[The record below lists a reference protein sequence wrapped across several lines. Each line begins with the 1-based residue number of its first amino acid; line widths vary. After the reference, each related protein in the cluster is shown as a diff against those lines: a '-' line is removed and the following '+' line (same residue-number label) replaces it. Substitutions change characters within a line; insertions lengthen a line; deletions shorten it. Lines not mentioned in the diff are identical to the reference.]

1 MAVFG
6 VFAYFVGLEVK
17 APVAWIV
24 VAAFS
29 PLAFMVMLAHM
40 VRMAV
45 ADGRT
50 AFAREAI
57 DLPRILRTLESQG
70 AVVFLVEPSR
80 LIGQGTA
87 VSIYAVVDEFE
98 ILIAEGFVQ
107 VVQRDQKIQV
117 AVTNEKGG
125 NDPTWQS
132 LRDNS
137 ADVLKRTIVRPGHQ
151 VQRTS

>member
-57 DLPRILRTLESQG
+57 DLPRILRTLRISKG
-70 AVVFLVEPSR
+70 PLCSSWNRHVSSVKEPPCRYMPWS
-80 LIGQGTA
+80 
-87 VSIYAVVDEFE
+87 
-98 ILIAEGFVQ
+98 
-107 VVQRDQKIQV
+107 
-117 AVTNEKGG
+117 
-125 NDPTWQS
+125 
-132 LRDNS
+132 
-137 ADVLKRTIVRPGHQ
+137 
-151 VQRTS
+151 TSSKF

>member
-1 MAVFG
+1 M
-6 VFAYFVGLEVK
+6 
-17 APVAWIV
+17 
-24 VAAFS
+24 
-29 PLAFMVMLAHM
+29 
-40 VRMAV
+40 
-45 ADGRT
+45 
-50 AFAREAI
+50 
-57 DLPRILRTLESQG
+57 
-70 AVVFLVEPSR
+70 
-80 LIGQGTA
+80 
-87 VSIYAVVDEFE
+87 SIYAVVDEFE

-107 VVQRDQKIQV
+107 VVQERDQKIQV